1 MLLHLTFAPQATPGR
16 SSLPRRNHP
25 GGHHR
30 GLPSRQTRHSI
41 FLGLQFNFKWFPH
54 LHLSLTSH
62 LGSSSYIC
70 NRPVD
75 TSTLM
80 SHRYLQPNMFRRQ
93 LHSPPSHARL
103 PQFFPSGTES
113 PLTLLIRLGTGVILG
128 SSLPSTLSPT
138 VPPQVLGLFIF
149 MTIQKPALLQ
159 HPHCYRHVQSLAS
172 LALRAWLAGPSFG
185 RGHPVHLPPTL
196 LDPAAP
202 VIC

>member
-1 MLLHLTFAPQATPGR
+1 MLLHLAFAPQATPGR

-30 GLPSRQTRHSI
+30 GLTSRQTHHSI
-41 FLGLQFNFKWFPH
+41 FLGLQFNFKWSPH
-54 LHLSLTSH
+54 LHLSQTSR

-80 SHRYLQPNMFRRQ
+80 SHRCLQPNMFRRQ

-113 PLTLLIRLGTGVILG
+113 PLTLLIRLGTRVILG

-149 MTIQKPALLQ
+149 MPDPEASPSPAS
-159 HPHCYRHVQSLAS
+159 SL
-172 LALRAWLAGPSFG
+172 
-185 RGHPVHLPPTL
+185 LPPRPATGIARL
-196 LDPAAP
+196 GLVARWPFLWEGSSSSPANDPS
-202 VIC
+202 